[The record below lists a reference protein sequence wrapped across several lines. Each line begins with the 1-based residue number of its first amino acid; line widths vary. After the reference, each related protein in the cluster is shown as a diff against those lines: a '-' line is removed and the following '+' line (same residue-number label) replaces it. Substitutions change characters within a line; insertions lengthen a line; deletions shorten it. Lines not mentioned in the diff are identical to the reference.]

1 MDTAAKRPGPHGRA
15 ATPRTTMYPD
25 TREALRDFK
34 TRKSYPLPMIMI
46 LARTTRLRGFQL
58 DRTDFA
64 EGHKFSI
71 AASQYL
77 CELIV
82 KSTVGVYILISL
94 IGQRSQ
100 CWRQERRR
108 REGGR
113 KSFRPSSALA
123 FRGGP
128 CHSCHSFP
136 PQPVASLALTPP
148 YILHEP
154 RTPRCIG
161 FPLSWNDNSQASS
174 CAAAN
179 AAINSEL
186 KEAHVQRHPFTQT
199 EFDAR
204 IYLTLSLPPG
214 SILRNQVSVN
224 ERKIEGRS

>member
-100 CWRQERRR
+100 CWRQETTSSRRW
-108 REGGR
+108 
-113 KSFRPSSALA
+113 SQIV
-123 FRGGP
+123 
-128 CHSCHSFP
+128 P
-136 PQPVASLALTPP
+136 PKLRACLP
-148 YILHEP
+148 
-154 RTPRCIG
+154 
-161 FPLSWNDNSQASS
+161 WW
-174 CAAAN
+174 
-179 AAINSEL
+179 
-186 KEAHVQRHPFTQT
+186 
-199 EFDAR
+199 
-204 IYLTLSLPPG
+204 TLSFLSLFPTATRRFARLNSTLHSSRTAHSSLYRFPI
-214 SILRNQVSVN
+214 IL
-224 ERKIEGRS
+224 E